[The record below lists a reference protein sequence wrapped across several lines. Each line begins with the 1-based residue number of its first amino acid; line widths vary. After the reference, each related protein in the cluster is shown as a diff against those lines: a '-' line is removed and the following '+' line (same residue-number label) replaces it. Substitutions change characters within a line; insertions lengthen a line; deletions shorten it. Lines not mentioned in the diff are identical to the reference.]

1 MFEFLKFLCYI
12 TVHLKLYS
20 FVKIDHGGRQNRK
33 NKTKFFS
40 FHFSIHCKYI
50 SQLSLKNKSI
60 CFNLMTS
67 QIKSYRLIF
76 LINMTS
82 NISQID

>member
-40 FHFSIHCKYI
+40 FHFSIRRYSKQIFNFERHLLVHMIPVDNKATVMILLFFI
-50 SQLSLKNKSI
+50 STKTQ
-60 CFNLMTS
+60 F
-67 QIKSYRLIF
+67 
-76 LINMTS
+76 
-82 NISQID
+82 

>member
-20 FVKIDHGGRQNRK
+20 FVKIDHGGRQSRK

-40 FHFSIHCKYI
+40 FHFSILENDYI
-50 SQLSLKNKSI
+50 NLTFFIVKNNKAKRKRVI
-60 CFNLMTS
+60 
-67 QIKSYRLIF
+67 
-76 LINMTS
+76 
-82 NISQID
+82 